1 MAKCCSMTALSSR
14 RALCSVPLARSRQPL
29 QALKRYTW
37 PGSQVGS
44 ATNCLQYPQYGKTD
58 VNCLRQM
65 CRLTGGCFG
74 ILSYLIP
81 DAKLCNL
88 FLEAFMTV
96 LARSYLGA
104 IEPVMPADDKADR
117 KGNKHR
123 STMLRVLHAL
133 CRHLTRH
140 GYELRHCG
148 LLPAGRRMLLSRGG

>member
-1 MAKCCSMTALSSR
+1 
-14 RALCSVPLARSRQPL
+14 
-29 QALKRYTW
+29 
-37 PGSQVGS
+37 
-44 ATNCLQYPQYGKTD
+44 
-58 VNCLRQM
+58 M
-65 CRLTGGCFG
+65 CRLAGGCFD

-123 STMLRVLHAL
+123 STMLRVLPAL

-148 LLPAGRRMLLSRGG
+148 LLPAGRRMLLSRGGL